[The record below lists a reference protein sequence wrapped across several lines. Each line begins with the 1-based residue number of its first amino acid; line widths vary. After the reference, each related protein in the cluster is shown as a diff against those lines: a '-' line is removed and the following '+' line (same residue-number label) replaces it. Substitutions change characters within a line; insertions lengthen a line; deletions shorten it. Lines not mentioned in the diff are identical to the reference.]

1 MIYNI
6 IYGGSSQTMSATS
19 IVMMTI
25 MTIEHFKLYLHH
37 HSKSQRVLCDATLAT
52 FAWCSSTFCIL
63 CLKRQI
69 AVVRH
74 SVALCKTQLAV
85 NKLDEKKDEEL
96 RALLPGWREYD
107 DCTRYASFQG
117 VRVPPLA
124 WFTYVW
130 RHIFVAFV
138 PFYLNLC
145 IPFDS
150 FHICHIIYTLNSFF
164 L

>member
-1 MIYNI
+1 MYI
-6 IYGGSSQTMSATS
+6 IYGSSSQTMSATS
-19 IVMMTI
+19 IM

-37 HSKSQRVLCDATLAT
+37 HSKSQRVLCDVTLAT

-85 NKLDEKKDEEL
+85 NKLDEKKDKQL

-107 DCTRYASFQG
+107 VCTRYASFQS
-117 VRVPPLA
+117 VRIPPLA
-124 WFTYVW
+124 CFTYVW

-138 PFYLNLC
+138 PVYLNLC
-145 IPFDS
+145 IHFWI
-150 FHICHIIYTLNSFF
+150 ICHIIDTLNSFF
-164 L
+164 LWQPQFYRN